1 MLVRWVGGKVSVGR
15 RTGELVGSLRCIII
29 SQHGAYDTCMRLPE
43 TRDLFARTLEFPVPR
58 DVVIETVGSTEL
70 SPPDGESTTIGAVIE
85 RSDVEEF
92 DSADDLYD
100 TLMSLVGAQFVGRR
114 YYDDRGSMPQDEE
127 NEVSF

>member
-1 MLVRWVGGKVSVGR
+1 
-15 RTGELVGSLRCIII
+15 
-29 SQHGAYDTCMRLPE
+29 MRLPE

-58 DVVIETVGSTEL
+58 DVVIEAVGSTEL
-70 SPPDGESTTIGAVIE
+70 TPPDGESTTIGAVIE
-85 RSDVEEF
+85 HSDVEEF

-127 NEVSF
+127 SEVSF

>member
-1 MLVRWVGGKVSVGR
+1 
-15 RTGELVGSLRCIII
+15 
-29 SQHGAYDTCMRLPE
+29 MRLPE